1 VPVVTLTDLAV
12 KHLKPV
18 PGRQVTY
25 LDRSLKGFGVRVG
38 AQAMTYIL
46 TYGPNRTRVKLGKV
60 GVVKLAD
67 ARAKARKILAER
79 QLGIAQ
85 SQGRET
91 YAQALEK
98 FLDACKTKNK
108 ARTVRDYTRLLTRHG
123 FGGERL
129 SDIKPRD
136 VQKKLDLLADTPSEQ
151 AHAQAVLRIFFSY
164 CVRRQLVDQ
173 NPMVRID
180 RPPRSASRS
189 RILSDDELK
198 KVWRACEGTFGQ
210 IVRLCILTG
219 QRRSEIAHLTAE
231 MIEDDCVRLPPGLT
245 KNSREHLFP
254 IGKLGRQIIAE
265 LPRTGCLFPA
275 RKAWRSGA
283 TVYNAWNKDKPK
295 LDAASA
301 VTGWVLHDL
310 RRTLVS
316 SWAALGI
323 RLEVTEKYINHIS
336 GTHGGIV
343 GIYQRH
349 TFLPEMREAVEKWEA
364 HLSKLLSAS

>member
-25 LDRSLKGFGVRVG
+25 LDKSLKGFGVRVG

-67 ARAKARKILAER
+67 ARAKARTILAER
-79 QLGIAQ
+79 QLGIHQ
-85 SQGRET
+85 PKGHET
-91 YAQALEK
+91 YAEVVAR
-98 FLDACKTKNK
+98 FLKACEAKNK
-108 ARTVRDYTRLLTRHG
+108 LRTLKDYTRLLNRHG
-123 FGGERL
+123 FGAERL
-129 SDIKPRD
+129 SDIAPRD
-136 VQKKLDLLADTPSEQ
+136 VQKKLDLLSATPSER
-151 AHAQAVLRIFFSY
+151 AHAQAVLRIFFSH
-164 CVRRQLVDQ
+164 CVRRHLLDQ
-173 NPMVRID
+173 NPMTRID
-180 RPPRSASRS
+180 RAPKTASRS
-189 RILSDDELK
+189 RILSEEELT
-198 KVWRACEGTFGQ
+198 KVWRACEGPFGQ
-210 IVRLCILTG
+210 IVQLCILTG
-219 QRRSEIAHLTAE
+219 QRRSEIAHLTAG
-231 MIEDDCVRLPPGLT
+231 MIEDDCLRLPASLT

-254 IGKLGRQIIAE
+254 FGKLARDIIAA
-265 LPRTGCLFPA
+265 LPKTGYLFPA
-275 RKAWRSGA
+275 RKTWRNGA
-283 TVYNAWNKDKPK
+283 TIYNAWNKDKPK
-295 LDAASA
+295 LDDKSG

-323 RLEVTEKYINHIS
+323 RIEVTEKYINHIS

-364 HLSKLLSAS
+364 HLSEVLSGS